1 MANLNLSQFT
11 EKLFVADADHTF
23 IWDTAA
29 SISKRVSRNS
39 WLNSGTLTS
48 DAPVTIS
55 QTWDAG
61 SNVMT
66 ALKVVATDTASG
78 TASNLLELW
87 AGGTPA
93 LKFNVDKSGSLGLIN
108 STAAASGVQQISPSL
123 DLVGQGWK
131 SQSVAESQEVRA
143 RINLLPV
150 QGTSAPTGSLQFQ
163 FGINGAT
170 PTTVGSITSAGALSI
185 NSSLTSGGY
194 YSSNSAIFIR
204 AAGGGGNADTNGIQL
219 SSLNRFGWGSGL
231 AGSTGSS
238 LTLDTVLVRDA
249 ANTLALR
256 NGALAQTFN
265 VYGTYTSGTSYERL
279 TLSAPSAAN
288 AIIGT
293 NKGSGGGTARGLD
306 LQTDGVSRWSIS
318 TAGHLLAQESPSID
332 IGAQDSNKPRNVF
345 CGTSFRAPYAYVQY
359 GSGSDQGIYFSTNS
373 TSGTWAYLGARSSGV
388 LTLSNGDITD
398 FNRLQLGGT
407 TNTFPAIAR
416 DGAGIKFTGA
426 AAGSTSWIKVPPV
439 AVSALPLA
447 ATAGAGARAFVN
459 DASAPVFGTAVTGGG
474 AVLVPVYSDGSAWNV
489 G

>member
-150 QGTSAPTGSLQFQ
+150 QGTSARQVHCNFNLVLMEQHRPQWVLLQ
-163 FGINGAT
+163 
-170 PTTVGSITSAGALSI
+170 
-185 NSSLTSGGY
+185 
-194 YSSNSAIFIR
+194 
-204 AAGGGGNADTNGIQL
+204 
-219 SSLNRFGWGSGL
+219 
-231 AGSTGSS
+231 
-238 LTLDTVLVRDA
+238 VL
-249 ANTLALR
+249 
-256 NGALAQTFN
+256 
-265 VYGTYTSGTSYERL
+265 E
-279 TLSAPSAAN
+279 
-288 AIIGT
+288 
-293 NKGSGGGTARGLD
+293 
-306 LQTDGVSRWSIS
+306 
-318 TAGHLLAQESPSID
+318 H
-332 IGAQDSNKPRNVF
+332 
-345 CGTSFRAPYAYVQY
+345 
-359 GSGSDQGIYFSTNS
+359 
-373 TSGTWAYLGARSSGV
+373 
-388 LTLSNGDITD
+388 
-398 FNRLQLGGT
+398 
-407 TNTFPAIAR
+407 
-416 DGAGIKFTGA
+416 
-426 AAGSTSWIKVPPV
+426 
-439 AVSALPLA
+439 
-447 ATAGAGARAFVN
+447 
-459 DASAPVFGTAVTGGG
+459 
-474 AVLVPVYSDGSAWNV
+474 
-489 G
+489 